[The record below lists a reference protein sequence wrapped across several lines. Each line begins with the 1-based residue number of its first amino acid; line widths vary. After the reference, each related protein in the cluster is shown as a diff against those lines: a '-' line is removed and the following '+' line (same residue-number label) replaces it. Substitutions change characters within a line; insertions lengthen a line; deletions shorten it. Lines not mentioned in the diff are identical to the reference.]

1 MKDQRPQY
9 PASLFWTGVA
19 LNILRSI
26 LWLVIATIL
35 QLLGANTP
43 WLVWA
48 GLALLVLVVAV
59 AIIRQLIYRHT
70 LLHASPD
77 MEDWQAATLSPEW
90 KDNVLAM
97 VQRAMNDTEA
107 DAYME
112 EEDRIHAE
120 NGEDAED
127 EEDSSD
133 TSAQN
138 EENDR

>member
-1 MKDQRPQY
+1 MKDQKPQY

-19 LNILRSI
+19 LSILRSI

-35 QLLGANTP
+35 MLLGAKTP
-43 WLVWA
+43 WLGWA

-112 EEDRIHAE
+112 EEDGTNAE
-120 NGEDAED
+120 DDED

-133 TSAQN
+133 TSAPN

>member
-19 LNILRSI
+19 LSILRSI

-35 QLLGANTP
+35 MLLGTKTP
-43 WLVWA
+43 WLGWA
-48 GLALLVLVVAV
+48 GLALLALVVAV

-97 VQRAMNDTEA
+97 VERAMNDTEA

-120 NGEDAED
+120 DDEDD
-127 EEDSSD
+127 EDSSD
-133 TSAQN
+133 ISAPN

>member
-1 MKDQRPQY
+1 MKESKPQY

-19 LNILRSI
+19 VNILRSL
-26 LWLVIATIL
+26 LWLVIATVL
-35 QLLGANTP
+35 MLLGAKTP
-43 WLVWA
+43 WLGWA

-59 AIIRQLIYRHT
+59 AIIKQLIYRHT

-112 EEDRIHAE
+112 EEDRKH
-120 NGEDAED
+120 GED

>member
-9 PASLFWTGVA
+9 PASLFWSGVA
-19 LNILRSI
+19 LSILRSF
-26 LWLVIATIL
+26 LWLVVSTV
-35 QLLGANTP
+35 LLIIGRTTP
-43 WLVWA
+43 WCAVA

-112 EEDRIHAE
+112 DEDGTNA
-120 NGEDAED
+120 EDAED
-127 EEDSSD
+127 IRDDPHDEE
-133 TSAQN
+133 
-138 EENDR
+138 

>member
-9 PASLFWTGVA
+9 PASLFWSGVA
-19 LNILRSI
+19 LSILRSF
-26 LWLVIATIL
+26 LWLVVSTV
-35 QLLGANTP
+35 LLIIGRTTP
-43 WLVWA
+43 WCAVA

-112 EEDRIHAE
+112 DEDGT
-120 NGEDAED
+120 NAED
-127 EEDSSD
+127 DEDTPAD
-133 TSAQN
+133 PTTEN
-138 EENDR
+138 EPQ

>member
-1 MKDQRPQY
+1 MKDPKPQY

-19 LNILRSI
+19 LSILRSF
-26 LWLVIATIL
+26 LWLVVSTVLLIIGRTI
-35 QLLGANTP
+35 P
-43 WLVWA
+43 WCAAA

-120 NGEDAED
+120 DDED

-133 TSAQN
+133 ISAQN

>member
-1 MKDQRPQY
+1 MKEQKPQY

-19 LNILRSI
+19 LSILHSI

-35 QLLGANTP
+35 MLLGAKTP
-43 WLVWA
+43 WLGWA

-59 AIIRQLIYRHT
+59 AIIKQLIYRHT

-112 EEDRIHAE
+112 EEDGTNAE
-120 NGEDAED
+120 DDED

-133 TSAQN
+133 ISAQN

>member
-1 MKDQRPQY
+1 MKDQKPQY

-19 LNILRSI
+19 LSILRSI

-35 QLLGANTP
+35 MLLGAKTP
-43 WLVWA
+43 WLGWA

-112 EEDRIHAE
+112 EEDGTNA
-120 NGEDAED
+120 EDAED

-133 TSAQN
+133 ISAQN

>member
-19 LNILRSI
+19 LSILRSF
-26 LWLVIATIL
+26 LWLVVSTV
-35 QLLGANTP
+35 LLIIGRTTP
-43 WLVWA
+43 WCAAA

-97 VQRAMNDTEA
+97 VERAMNDTEA

-112 EEDRIHAE
+112 EEDGT
-120 NGEDAED
+120 NAED
-127 EEDSSD
+127 DEDEGDSSD

>member
-9 PASLFWTGVA
+9 PASLFWSGVA
-19 LNILRSI
+19 LSILRSF
-26 LWLVIATIL
+26 LWLVISTIL
-35 QLLGANTP
+35 LLVGRTIP
-43 WLVWA
+43 WCAVA

-112 EEDRIHAE
+112 EDELDGDDSED
-120 NGEDAED
+120 GE
-127 EEDSSD
+127 
-133 TSAQN
+133 
-138 EENDR
+138 